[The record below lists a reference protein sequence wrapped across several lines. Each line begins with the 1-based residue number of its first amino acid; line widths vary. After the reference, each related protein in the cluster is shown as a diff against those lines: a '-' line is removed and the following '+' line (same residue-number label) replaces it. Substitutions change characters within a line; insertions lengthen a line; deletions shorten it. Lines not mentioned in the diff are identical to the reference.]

1 MAEMVRTFIAIVLG
15 REVHEALG
23 EVIGRLRACPG
34 GEAGRWVKP
43 ESIHLT
49 LKFLGDVPATKLE
62 AVYAAVQRACATVP
76 PFEMYVEGVGCF
88 PNVRKPR
95 VVWAGVREETGRL
108 AALQK
113 AVEREM
119 AKEGFAPEERP
130 FTPHLTLARIK
141 ERADRAEI
149 EALGSAVSQERFAL
163 ATPVGVKEV
172 YVMKSDLRPEGAIY
186 TPLFRAPLAG

>member
-1 MAEMVRTFIAIVLG
+1 MAEAMRTFIAIVLSQ
-15 REVHEALG
+15 EVHKALG
-23 EVIGRLRACPG
+23 DLIGRLRAGPG
-34 GEAGRWVKP
+34 GEAGRWVRP

-49 LKFLGDVPATKLE
+49 LKFLGDVPSTKLE

-76 PFEMYVEGVGCF
+76 PFEMMVEGVGCF
-88 PNVRKPR
+88 PNARRPR

-108 AALQK
+108 EALQR
-113 AVEREM
+113 AVEREA
-119 AKEGFAPEERP
+119 AKEGFAPEDRA

-141 ERADRAEI
+141 DRADRAEI
-149 EALGSAVSQERFAL
+149 EALGRAVSQEQFAL
-163 ATPVGVKEV
+163 AAPVRVEEV